1 MKTPGAIVLLCLT
14 FLASAIT
21 GFGQSTLDERLA
33 MIPADNL
40 PLREPVEVYWDSH
53 QIPYVVAANDADLAF
68 TLGYVH
74 AHLRLGQIKLLSMLS
89 QGRLSE
95 MFGPVTAKFDAS
107 LRILNLGYASEA
119 TYLSMDTE
127 SKEWLDSFVQG
138 LNAYQERME
147 SPPPEFSWLGLS
159 PEPFTPIDILTI
171 GRLAGADVNW
181 GKLFQYLE
189 KSTRNPDTWPET
201 WNKIRALN
209 EQGVASD
216 VMSVSSASFA
226 ILTDLL
232 ASVSRS
238 GSNSLAI
245 GPSKTASGQALLVN
259 DPHLGLFTP
268 NFFLIAGAHT
278 PNMHLVGMMIPG
290 LPFFALGRNPH
301 MAWGGTNMHAASSD
315 LFDARGVPL
324 GLVKERT
331 ENIKIR
337 FWRDRKIRSRW
348 TPFGPIISDIPFLNR
363 KLEIPVTL
371 KWVGHSPSNEI
382 GAFLKAN
389 RASSPEEF
397 SAAFTDYAVSGQ
409 NIVFASQEGDIGL
422 VAAARLPRRANRFPD
437 HLILDPYAPQSG
449 WNTMVSPSDFGT
461 LMNPPEGFIASAN
474 NRPLSSDI
482 PFGFFYG
489 NNDRIER
496 LKDVLKAERKWTTQE
511 AMVLQKDTLSVSS
524 LELAKGFCS
533 LMEHA
538 LLQHRFAP
546 LYWELKG
553 WDGRYDKESRGPVAY
568 EATLGA
574 FRKAF
579 ENEMTEFDLASTP
592 TLLARI
598 AAFDTND
605 PQQSRTIE
613 DAFFAASED
622 FQPNRKWGDIHR
634 VKLRHYLGNL
644 PVFGR
649 MFEYGDYPVSGS
661 NQTLFKTSH
670 SPTSDK
676 HTTSYGSQSRFIADM
691 SDLDNNYFVLFGGQ
705 DGWMGSQT
713 MLDQYTMWENGDYIR
728 IPLRPESIK
737 ASFQYHTVLTPSPPK
752 RKTGT

>member
-1 MKTPGAIVLLCLT
+1 
-14 FLASAIT
+14 
-21 GFGQSTLDERLA
+21 

-40 PLREPVEVYWDSH
+40 PLREPVEIYWDSH

-68 TLGYVH
+68 TLGYIH

-95 MFGPVTAKFDAS
+95 MFGPVTAKLDSS

-119 TYLSMDTE
+119 TYISMDSD
-127 SKEWLDSFVQG
+127 SKEWLDSFVLG
-138 LNAYQERME
+138 LNVYQERMA

-189 KSTRNPDTWPET
+189 KSTRNPDTWPDT
-201 WNKIRALN
+201 WNKIRTLN

-216 VMSVSSASFA
+216 VMSVSSKSLA

-238 GSNSLAI
+238 GSNSFAI
-245 GPSKTASGQALLVN
+245 GPSKSASGQALLVN

-301 MAWGGTNMHAASSD
+301 IAWGGTNMHAASSD

-324 GLVKERT
+324 GLVKEKT
-331 ENIKIR
+331 ETIKIR

-363 KLEIPVTL
+363 KLEMPITL

-389 RASSPEEF
+389 RASSTEAF

-422 VAAARLPRRANRFPD
+422 VAAAKLPRRANRFPD
-437 HLILDPYAPQSG
+437 RLILDPYAPQSG
-449 WNTMVSPSDFGT
+449 WNSMVSTSDFGT
-461 LMNPPEGFIASAN
+461 LINPPEGFIASAN

-489 NNDRIER
+489 NNDRITR
-496 LKDVLKAERKWTTQE
+496 LQDVLKADRKWTTQE
-511 AMVLQKDTLSVSS
+511 AMLLQKDTLSVSS
-524 LELAKGFCS
+524 LELTKGFCS
-533 LMEHA
+533 LMEHS

-592 TLLARI
+592 TILARI

-605 PQQSRTIE
+605 PQQAHTIE
-613 DAFFAASED
+613 AAFFAASED
-622 FQPNRKWGDIHR
+622 FQPNKKWGDIHR

-649 MFEYGDYPVSGS
+649 MFEYGDFPVSGS

-670 SPTSDK
+670 SQTSAR
-676 HTTSYGSQSRFIADM
+676 HSTSYGSQSRFIADM

-728 IPLRPESIK
+728 IPLRPESVK
-737 ASFQYHTVLTPSPPK
+737 ASFQYHTVLTPEPPK